1 MNPGGASSNVRGVRA
16 EGDERGA
23 GIGPPAAVFL
33 SLAGVSAAIT
43 ILFLSMRAVMQIGGA
58 CASGQTAFVIEHPCP
73 KGVPLLMLGAVWGG
87 ILFAGLYAWQ
97 SFRSGA
103 PSLVALLWPALFLS
117 LGWNFLQYG
126 LSSPGGGGVVA
137 GWLICAVV
145 FILMGGIPLIAVLP
159 GLLRGP
165 RDDGATASSP
175 WHLGLLPHTS
185 LGAAASLLSTLRSAT
200 VTGASPTPAGGSGP
214 TVVGLLE
221 RLDAL
226 HRTGSLS
233 DEEYERAKQEIL
245 RGGGSA

>member
-1 MNPGGASSNVRGVRA
+1 MRA
-16 EGDERGA
+16 QGDERGA
-23 GIGPPAAVFL
+23 GIGPPAGVFV
-33 SLAGVSAAIT
+33 SLAGVSAALT
-43 ILFLSMRAVMQIGGA
+43 ILFLSMRSVMRIGGF
-58 CASGQTAFVIEHPCP
+58 CASGQSAFVIAHQCP

-87 ILFAGLYAWQ
+87 LVFAGLYAWQ

-126 LSSPGGGGVVA
+126 LSSPDGGGAVA
-137 GWLICAVV
+137 GWLVCAVV
-145 FILMGGIPLIAVLP
+145 FILMGGIPLVAIVP

-165 RDDGATASSP
+165 RHGTIAASP
-175 WHLGLLPHTS
+175 WHLGLFPHTS

-200 VTGASPTPAGGSGP
+200 VTGASPTPPGGGGQE
-214 TVVGLLE
+214 VVGLLE

-245 RGGGSA
+245 RRGGS